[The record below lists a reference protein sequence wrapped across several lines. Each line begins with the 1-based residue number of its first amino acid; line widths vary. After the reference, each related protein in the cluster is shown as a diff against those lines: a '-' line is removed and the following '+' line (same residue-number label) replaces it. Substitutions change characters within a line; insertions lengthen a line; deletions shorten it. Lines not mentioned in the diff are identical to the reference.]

1 MTIKSGFFNSM
12 NHDRVYDADDINS
25 IFDGIITDGV
35 FGNIGS
41 KFNVTPSSGMTINI
55 GTGKARFHQIFVEN
69 DANLVLQVSQ
79 SDVLLNR
86 IDAVVI
92 RVDKTVNGR
101 LGNIVIVKGSPSQN
115 PVAPAL
121 SNDNQI
127 WEMPIAY
134 INVNANVN
142 KINFSDIQYLVGR
155 NIAPLI
161 TAPMQTINVDSY
173 VKNMESQFKDWFAEM
188 KEKLSQDAAGNLQ
201 NQITAIKNEQSQLL
215 QRVYP
220 IGSFYISEAPVSP
233 ATLFGFGRWEKI
245 EDRFLIG
252 ASRNMPIKSSGGSK
266 THAHGNKD
274 GRNGNLAAA
283 IGAANNQP
291 NTISYKAANDTNIG
305 AVGGATYVVAGASVG
320 FGSWNHFTQVV
331 GQTAEDSTLPPY
343 YAVNIWR
350 RIA

>member
-12 NHDRVYDADDINS
+12 NHDRVYDADDMNA

-41 KFNVTPSSGMTINI
+41 KFTVIPGGGMAVNV

-69 DANLVLQVSQ
+69 DANLLLQVSQ

-86 IDAVVI
+86 IDAVAI

-115 PVAPAL
+115 PIAPAL

-134 INVNANVN
+134 INIKANANV
-142 KINFSDIQYLVGR
+142 INSSDIQYLVGR

-173 VKNMESQFKDWFAEM
+173 VKNMESQFKDWFAEI

-201 NQITAIKNEQSQLL
+201 NQINALKSEQSQLL

-220 IGSFYISEAPVSP
+220 IGSFYISESTVSP

-252 ASRNMPIKSSGGSK
+252 ASKNTPIKSQGGSA
-266 THAHGNKD
+266 THTHGQRD

-283 IGAANNQP
+283 IGAVNGNVNA
-291 NTISYKAANDTNIG
+291 IGYKATNDTNVSALG
-305 AVGGATYVVAGASVG
+305 NASFVVSGASQG
-320 FGSWNHFTQVV
+320 FAGWNHFTAVV
-331 GQTAEDSTLPPY
+331 GQTAEAITWQPY

>member
-1 MTIKSGFFNSM
+1 MTIKSGFFNSL
-12 NHDRVYDADDINS
+12 NHDRMYDADDMNA

-35 FGNIGS
+35 FGNIGNR
-41 KFNVTPSSGMTINI
+41 FIVTPGSGMTINI
-55 GTGKARFHQIFVEN
+55 GTGKARLHQIFVEN

-86 IDAVVI
+86 IDVVVI
-92 RVDKTVNGR
+92 RVDKTISGR
-101 LGNIVIVKGSPSQN
+101 RGDITILKGTPFQN
-115 PVAPAL
+115 PIAPTL
-121 SNDNQI
+121 STDGQI

-134 INVNANVN
+134 INVNANAS
-142 KINFSDIQYLVGR
+142 KIGSSDIQYLVGR
-155 NIAPLI
+155 NSTPLI
-161 TAPMQTINVDSY
+161 TAPMQTMTVDPY
-173 VKNMESQFKDWFAEM
+173 VRNMENQFKDWFAEM

-201 NQITAIKNEQSQLL
+201 NQINAIKSEQSQLL

-220 IGSFYISEAPVSP
+220 VGSFYISEATVNP

-252 ASRNMPIKSSGGSK
+252 AGRNTPIKSSGGSK
-266 THAHGNKD
+266 THSHGNKD

-283 IGAANNQP
+283 IGATNNQP
-291 NTISYKAANDTNIG
+291 NTIGYKAANDTNIG
-305 AVGGATYVVAGASVG
+305 AVGGATYVVAGTSIG

-350 RIA
+350 RVA

>member
-12 NHDRVYDADDINS
+12 NHDRVYDADDMNA

-41 KFNVTPSSGMTINI
+41 KFTVIPGGGMAVNV

-69 DANLVLQVSQ
+69 DANLLLQVSQ

-86 IDAVVI
+86 IDAVAI

-115 PVAPAL
+115 PIAPAL

-134 INVNANVN
+134 INIKANANV
-142 KINFSDIQYLVGR
+142 INSSDIQYLVGR

-173 VKNMESQFKDWFAEM
+173 VKNMESQFKDWFAEI

-201 NQITAIKNEQSQLL
+201 NQINALKSEQSQLL

-220 IGSFYISEAPVSP
+220 IGSFYISESTVSP

-252 ASRNMPIKSSGGSK
+252 ASKNTPIKSQGGSA
-266 THAHGNKD
+266 THTHGQRD

-283 IGAANNQP
+283 IGAVNGNVNA
-291 NTISYKAANDTNIG
+291 IGYKATNDTNVSALG
-305 AVGGATYVVAGASVG
+305 NASFVVSGASQG
-320 FGSWNHFTQVV
+320 FAGWNHFTAVV
-331 GQTAEDSTLPPY
+331 GQTAEATTWPPY

>member
-1 MTIKSGFFNSM
+1 MTIKSGFFNSL
-12 NHDRVYDADDINS
+12 NHDRMYDADDMNA

-35 FGNIGS
+35 FGNIGD
-41 KFNVTPSSGMTINI
+41 KFIVTPSSGMTINI
-55 GTGKARFHQIFVEN
+55 GTGKARLHQIFVEN

-86 IDAVVI
+86 IDVLVI
-92 RVDKTVNGR
+92 RVDKTISGR
-101 LGNIVIVKGSPSQN
+101 RGDITILKGTPSQN
-115 PVAPAL
+115 PIAPTL
-121 SNDNQI
+121 STDGQI
-127 WEMPIAY
+127 WEMPIAN
-134 INVNANVN
+134 IRVNANVN
-142 KINFSDIQYLVGR
+142 KITASDIQYLVGR
-155 NIAPLI
+155 DTTPLI
-161 TAPMQTINVDSY
+161 TAPMQTMNVDPY
-173 VKNMESQFKDWFAEM
+173 VRNMENQFKDWFAEM
-188 KEKLSQDAAGNLQ
+188 KDKLSQDAAGNLQ
-201 NQITAIKNEQSQLL
+201 NQINAIKSEQSQLL

-220 IGSFYISEAPVSP
+220 IGSFYISEATVSP

-252 ASRNMPIKSSGGSK
+252 AGRNTPIKSSGGSK
-266 THAHGNKD
+266 THSHGNRD

-291 NTISYKAANDTNIG
+291 NTIGYKAANDTNIG
-305 AVGGATYVVAGASVG
+305 AVGGATYVVAGTNIG

-343 YAVNIWR
+343 YAVNIWK

>member
-12 NHDRVYDADDINS
+12 NHDRVYDADDMNA

-41 KFNVTPSSGMTINI
+41 KFTVIPGGGMAVNV

-69 DANLVLQVSQ
+69 DANLLLQVSQ

-86 IDAVVI
+86 IDAVAI

-173 VKNMESQFKDWFAEM
+173 VKNMESQFKDWFAEI

-220 IGSFYISEAPVSP
+220 IGSFYISEATVSP

-266 THAHGNKD
+266 THSHGNKN

-283 IGAANNQP
+283 IGAVNG
-291 NTISYKAANDTNIG
+291 NTNAVGYKAANDTDINALGNATFVVSG
-305 AVGGATYVVAGASVG
+305 AGQG
-320 FGSWNHFTQVV
+320 FTGWNHFTAVV
-331 GQTAEDSTLPPY
+331 GQTAEDNTLPPY